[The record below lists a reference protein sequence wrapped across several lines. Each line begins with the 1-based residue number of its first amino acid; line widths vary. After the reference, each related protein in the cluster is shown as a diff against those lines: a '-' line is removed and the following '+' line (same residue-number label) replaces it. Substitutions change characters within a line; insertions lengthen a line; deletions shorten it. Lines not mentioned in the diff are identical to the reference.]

1 MAVKI
6 SAGSLALG
14 VAILA
19 GLCAGPLVARRP
31 FVNTSPDVGKAEGQ
45 CRAGETGPAILVQVL
60 GFKDRAGLLKLEVY
74 PSNDADFLAD
84 DNALVNAGKVFRRV
98 EVPTPQAG
106 PVTLCVRVP
115 GPGAYSL
122 VLLHDRDA
130 HHKLGLMIDGIGFA
144 SNPKLRWSK
153 PRADQTRIVA
163 GAGLTHTAIVLNYR
177 HGLGM
182 SPERQKD

>member
-1 MAVKI
+1 M
-6 SAGSLALG
+6 
-14 VAILA
+14 
-19 GLCAGPLVARRP
+19 
-31 FVNTSPDVGKAEGQ
+31 
-45 CRAGETGPAILVQVL
+45 
-60 GFKDRAGLLKLEVY
+60 
-74 PSNDADFLAD
+74 
-84 DNALVNAGKVFRRV
+84 

-130 HHKLGLMIDGIGFA
+130 NHKLGLMIDGIGFA

>member
-130 HHKLGLMIDGIGFA
+130 NHKLGLMIDGIGFA

-163 GAGLTHTAIVLNYR
+163 GGGITRTAIVLNYR

-182 SPERQKD
+182 SPERQRN